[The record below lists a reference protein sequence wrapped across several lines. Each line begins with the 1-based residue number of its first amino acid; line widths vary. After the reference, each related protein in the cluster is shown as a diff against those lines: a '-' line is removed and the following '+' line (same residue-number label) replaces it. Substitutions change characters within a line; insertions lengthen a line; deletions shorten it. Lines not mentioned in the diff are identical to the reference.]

1 MANHL
6 PWENKSSVSEF
17 ILLGF
22 STRPQTQRFLFALFL
37 ILYLM
42 IVLGNGLII
51 NLIRIDSRLHTPMYF
66 FLANL
71 SFLDISYSSTTMP
84 QLLIHLL
91 LKRKTISVAGC
102 TAQMYIFL
110 SLGISECV
118 LYAVMAY
125 DRYVAICHPLHY
137 TIMMS
142 KSICVKMA
150 VGSWTCGFLFA
161 MMHTGF
167 TMRLPYCGPNEIN
180 HFFCEVPAI
189 LELACADT
197 RVNEVVDFVL
207 GVILLMSP
215 LSLIV
220 ISYVFILRAILK
232 IRSAE
237 GKFKAFSTC
246 TSHITVV
253 TLFYGAAM
261 FMYMRPA
268 SSYKAERDKK
278 FSLFY
283 NVISAL
289 LNPCIYSLRNKEIKG
304 ALCKVFLLKI
314 PINNWWPT
322 V

>member
-1 MANHL
+1 AQGL
-6 PWENKSSVSEF
+6 LWENKSSVSEF

-22 STRPQTQRFLFALFL
+22 SAKLQTQRFLFALFL
-37 ILYLM
+37 VLYVM

-84 QLLIHLL
+84 QMLIHLL
-91 LKRKTISVAGC
+91 LKRKTISFSGC

-110 SLGISECV
+110 SLGITECV

-125 DRYVAICHPLHY
+125 DRYLAICHPLHY
-137 TIMMS
+137 TSMMS
-142 KSICVKMA
+142 KSSCVKMA
-150 VGSWTCGFLFA
+150 VGSWACGFLFA
-161 MMHTGF
+161 MLHTSF

-197 RVNEVVDFVL
+197 HVNEVVDFVL
-207 GVILLMSP
+207 GVILLMTP

-220 ISYVFILRAILK
+220 ISYMFILGTILK

-268 SSYKAERDKK
+268 SNYNPERDKK

-283 NVISAL
+283 NVVSAL

-304 ALCKVFLLKI
+304 ALCKWVCI
-314 PINNWWPT
+314 Q
-322 V
+322 

>member
-1 MANHL
+1 MANNL
-6 PWENKSSVSEF
+6 WGNKSSVSEF

-22 STRPQTQRFLFALFL
+22 SAKPQMQLFLFALFL

-42 IVLGNGLII
+42 ILLGNGLII
-51 NLIRIDSRLHTPMYF
+51 SLIRIDSRLHIPMYF

-71 SFLDISYSSTTMP
+71 SFLDISYSSTTVP
-84 QLLIHLL
+84 QMLLHLL
-91 LKRKTISVAGC
+91 SKRKTISFAGC

-110 SLGISECV
+110 SLGITECV

-137 TIMMS
+137 ANIMS

-150 VGSWTCGFLFA
+150 AGSWACGFLFA
-161 MMHTGF
+161 MVHTGF

-180 HFFCEVPAI
+180 HFFCEVPAV

-197 RVNEVVDFVL
+197 HVNEMVDFVL
-207 GVILLMSP
+207 GVILLMTP

-220 ISYVFILRAILK
+220 ASYIFILGAILR
-232 IRSAE
+232 IRSAG

-261 FMYMRPA
+261 FTYMRPA
-268 SSYKAERDKK
+268 SSYKPERDKK

-283 NVISAL
+283 NVVSAL
-289 LNPCIYSLRNKEIKG
+289 LNPCIYSLRNKEVKG
-304 ALCKVFLLKI
+304 ALGKLVCI
-314 PINNWWPT
+314 Q
-322 V
+322 